1 MADQPPSEERR
12 PVRRPSAVIDLRSDP
27 PVRHRQSR
35 GVPREPDARMRAYRD
50 RPVRPSVDEVPRG
63 RPFLEVE
70 TLDVLERDDIAPAGD
85 PAGRATRGPATEAA
99 GLFPDAEARPR
110 RAGGPSDD
118 AAHLD
123 GASQLHGATH
133 LHGAGD
139 LHDAVDLHDA
149 GTAATPAAA
158 AARPSGA
165 RRASRRGQRRDAA
178 ASAHHAHD
186 RRRVATDRLVVR
198 RMRLRSVAKVAF
210 TFYLCVWAVVA
221 IAGTILWSM
230 ANQQGWVTGWTGF
243 LVDIG
248 FSDAT
253 VDGPTLARA
262 SATAGGIMV
271 VTATLLTV
279 AAACFYNQLG
289 GLIGGIEVTL
299 VAPRSRR
306 RRRRQRQEGL
316 EA

>member
-1 MADQPPSEERR
+1 MADQPPSDDRR

-70 TLDVLERDDIAPAGD
+70 TLDVLERDGIAPAEA
-85 PAGRATRGPATEAA
+85 PTGRATRGPATEAP
-99 GLFPDAEARPR
+99 GLFPDAEARR
-110 RAGGPSDD
+110 RPGDGLPGTD
-118 AAHLD
+118 HVD
-123 GASQLHGATH
+123 GAPLHRTAH
-133 LHGAGD
+133 
-139 LHDAVDLHDA
+139 LHDAPPPHDA
-149 GTAATPAAA
+149 GTATTPAVEATSASAGRRFGRRRRQRRDTA
-158 AARPSGA
+158 AARHGDD
-165 RRASRRGQRRDAA
+165 RG
-178 ASAHHAHD
+178 
-186 RRRVATDRLVVR
+186 RVATDRLVVR
-198 RMRLRSVAKVAF
+198 RMRLRSVAKVAL

-230 ANQQGWVTGWTGF
+230 ANEQGWVTGWTGF

-262 SATAGGIMV
+262 SATAGGIVV

-299 VAPRSRR
+299 VAPRPPRR
-306 RRRRQRQEGL
+306 ARRHRQERHD
-316 EA
+316 AA